1 MSEDGLRI
9 GLAGF
14 GTVGRELARR
24 LDAGDIPGV
33 RLVAISAR
41 DLAKARANAGELAT
55 MPEVV
60 AVPELPGLVDVVVEC
75 ATGEALPEIARA
87 ALEAGKTLIPVSVG
101 AIAANPEILD
111 LAERHGGLLKL
122 ATGALPGLDGIRGAR
137 ECGLHSVKL
146 TSRILPHSLAHESY
160 IQERGFDLSEPLEA
174 AVKVFE
180 GSARQAAAAFPRHF
194 NVAVALSLAGLGFDE
209 TEVEIWADAEI
220 QGAVHHVAVRSEAF
234 ELELISRN
242 RPSATNPSTSRAVA
256 PSVMAALRGLAGSV
270 QVGS

>member
-1 MSEDGLRI
+1 MSDGNLRI

-24 LDAGDIPGV
+24 LDAGAIPEA

-41 DLAKARANAGELAT
+41 DLDQARANAGELSVLPA
-55 MPEVV
+55 VV
-60 AVPELPGLVDVVVEC
+60 PVAQLPALVDVVVEC

-87 ALEAGKTLIPVSVG
+87 ALMASRTLIPVSVG
-101 AIAANPEILD
+101 AIAAQPELLD

-122 ATGALPGLDGIRGAR
+122 ATGALPGLDGIRGGR
-137 ECGLHSVKL
+137 ESGLHSVSL
-146 TSRILPHSLAHESY
+146 TSRILPHSLAHEAW
-160 IQERGFDLSEPLEA
+160 IQERGFDLTGPLAEP
-174 AVKVFE
+174 VKVFT
-180 GSARQAAAAFPRHF
+180 GSAREAAAAFPRHF

-209 TEVEIWADAEI
+209 TEVEIWADGDI
-220 QGAVHHVAVRSEAF
+220 QGAIHHVAVQAEAF

-242 RPSATNPSTSRAVA
+242 RPSATNPRTSRAVA
-256 PSVMAALRGLAGSV
+256 PSVLAAIRSLAGHV